1 MYEADEPMKGAVCM
15 DKGTKTTALRPRVQG
30 EVAAEFAEI
39 LPAVERWHQMAIQH
53 ARIAVWAAACCG
65 QALIERKKAI
75 GHGGWMKFL
84 KVLPFGYDTA
94 SKYMDL
100 AEEWRTRTGQIP
112 TTIGISSENRAKLL
126 TGEVMNLDAADIA
139 QITEEVVGQVG
150 ETSLRQLYFDWGIC
164 KPPYKPGGNMRKP
177 GGTPNTLTP
186 EEIQLAVACEWV
198 RMLNELTEQAR
209 RRKSHIHLD
218 DAEIKSHRDGL
229 MYVMGELDAE
239 IARRAKKGAR

>member
-1 MYEADEPMKGAVCM
+1 MGKKTELVEAAK
-15 DKGTKTTALRPRVQG
+15 
-30 EVAAEFAEI
+30 AEFAEI
-39 LPAVERWHQMAIQH
+39 LPAVERWHSMAIRH
-53 ARIAVWAAACCG
+53 SRIAIWCAACCG
-65 QALIERKKAI
+65 QELIERKKEI

-84 KVLPFGYDTA
+84 KVLPFSPDTA
-94 SKYMDL
+94 ERYAKL
-100 AEEWRTRTGQIP
+100 AEEWKQRTGQIP
-112 TTIGISSENRAKLL
+112 HTCGISEEQAGKLL
-126 TGEVMNLDAADIA
+126 EGVRHSTIELSDDQVREIA
-139 QITEEVVGQVG
+139 EQTEQTVG
-150 ETSLRQLYFDWGIC
+150 ETTLRQLYFDWGIC
-164 KPPYKPGGNMRKP
+164 KAPHRPGGNMRKP

-209 RRKSHIHLD
+209 RQKSHIHLD

>member
-1 MYEADEPMKGAVCM
+1 MGKKTELVEAAK
-15 DKGTKTTALRPRVQG
+15 
-30 EVAAEFAEI
+30 AEFAEI
-39 LPAVERWHQMAIQH
+39 LPAVERWHAMAIRH
-53 ARIAVWAAACCG
+53 SRIAIWCAACCG
-65 QALIERKKAI
+65 QELIERKKQI
-75 GHGGWMKFL
+75 GHGGWQKFI
-84 KVLPFGYDTA
+84 KVMPFGLTTA
-94 SKYMDL
+94 QKYMDL
-100 AEEWRTRTGQIP
+100 AEEWKTRTGQIP
-112 TTIGISSENRAKLL
+112 TTVGISSGNRAKLL
-126 TGEVMNLDAADIA
+126 TGEVMDLDATDIA

-150 ETSLRQLYFDWGIC
+150 ETTLRQLYFDWGIC
-164 KPPYKPGGNMRKP
+164 KAPHRPGGNMRKA

-209 RRKSHIHLD
+209 RQKSHIHLE

>member
-1 MYEADEPMKGAVCM
+1 MTNKAELVLAGK
-15 DKGTKTTALRPRVQG
+15 
-30 EVAAEFAEI
+30 AEFAAI
-39 LPAVERWHQMAIQH
+39 LPAVERWHAMAIRH
-53 ARIAVWAAACCG
+53 SRIAIWCAACCG
-65 QALIERKKAI
+65 QELIERKKAI
-75 GHGGWMKFL
+75 GHGGWQKFI
-84 KVLPFGYDTA
+84 KVLPFGLTTA
-94 SKYMDL
+94 QKYMDL
-100 AEEWRTRTGQIP
+100 AEEWKTRTGQIP
-112 TTIGISSENRAKLL
+112 TAGGDLKAGIMPNLLAGGSRA
-126 TGEVMNLDAADIA
+126 VIDLDEA
-139 QITEEVVGQVG
+139 QMQEIVDATNQAVG

-164 KPPYKPGGNMRKP
+164 KAPYKPGGNMRKT

-209 RRKSHIHLD
+209 RQKSHIHLD

>member
-1 MYEADEPMKGAVCM
+1 MK
-15 DKGTKTTALRPRVQG
+15 KTALVEAG
-30 EVAAEFAEI
+30 KAEFAEI
-39 LPAVERWHQMAIQH
+39 LPAVERWHQMAIRH
-53 ARIAVWAAACCG
+53 SRIAIWCAACCG
-65 QALIERKKAI
+65 QALIERKKQI
-75 GHGGWMKFL
+75 GHGGWQKFI
-84 KVLPFGYDTA
+84 KVLPFGLTTA
-94 SKYMDL
+94 QNYMDL
-100 AEEWRTRTGQIP
+100 AEEWQTRTGQIP
-112 TTIGISSENRAKLL
+112 TTLGISSENRAKLL
-126 TGEVMNLDAADIA
+126 TGEVIDLDANDIA
-139 QITEEVVGQVG
+139 AISEEVVGQVG

>member
-1 MYEADEPMKGAVCM
+1 M
-15 DKGTKTTALRPRVQG
+15 DKGTKTTALRPRLQG

-53 ARIAVWAAACCG
+53 SRIAIWCAACCG
-65 QALIERKKAI
+65 QVLIERKKEI

-84 KVLPFGYDTA
+84 KVLPFSADTA
-94 SKYMDL
+94 ERYARL
-100 AEEWRTRTGQIP
+100 AEEWKVRTGQIP
-112 TTIGISSENRAKLL
+112 HSVRNLEPALLAGGSRAVLEL
-126 TGEVMNLDAADIA
+126 TDDQYTEIA
-139 QITEEVVGQVG
+139 EQTERTVG
-150 ETSLRQLYFDWGIC
+150 ETTLRQLYFDWGIC